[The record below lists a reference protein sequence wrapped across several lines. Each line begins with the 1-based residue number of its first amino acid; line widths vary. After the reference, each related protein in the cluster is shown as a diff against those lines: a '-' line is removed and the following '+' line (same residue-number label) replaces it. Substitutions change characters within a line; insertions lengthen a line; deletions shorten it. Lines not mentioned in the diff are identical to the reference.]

1 VSASGRGA
9 GRPSPAF
16 WVASRDGGVAHLEV
30 RDGRLHRRGHDLI
43 LGEDLAAVVAH
54 PDGRWIYAS
63 VRSLPGIVRLSVDPD
78 TGQAERQ
85 DVLRYPARFVH
96 LSISPAGDA
105 LIGADYAG
113 EVAIFPL
120 ADGRLDDRSAVR
132 LRPGRH
138 PHAAVAG
145 ADRLWIG
152 LLGEDAVLQV
162 PLKEARPAIADATRT
177 QLPEGFG
184 PRHIALTAAGAVV
197 IGERQGALARIP
209 RGAREPDAIWSILPE
224 GLDLAP
230 GIVRATPAPEPTHA
244 PDGRPLTWAADL
256 AVSADGHTVY
266 ASERRTSQLS
276 ISRLGPGG
284 GRLVRSVETEPRP
297 RALALDR
304 SARWLLVSGELADT
318 VTLYDA
324 ADHDLPVVDRCPVA
338 RGAVW
343 VQGA

>member
-1 VSASGRGA
+1 V
-9 GRPSPAF
+9 SPAF
-16 WVASRDGGVAHLEV
+16 WVAGRDGRVAHLEV
-30 RDGRLHRRGHDLI
+30 RDRRLHRGGRDVV

-54 PDGRWIYAS
+54 PHGRWLYAS
-63 VRSLPGIVRLSVDPD
+63 VRSLPGIVRLSVDRD
-78 TGQAERQ
+78 SGQARRH
-85 DVLRYPARFVH
+85 DLLSDPARFVH
-96 LSISPAGDA
+96 LSVTPAGEA
-105 LIGADYAG
+105 VIGADYAG

-120 ADGRLDDRSAVR
+120 IDGRLDDRSAMR

-145 ADRLWIG
+145 ADILWIG
-152 LLGEDAVLQV
+152 LLGEDGVLQV
-162 PLKEARPAIADATRT
+162 PLAEGVPALANATRT
-177 QLPEGFG
+177 TLPDGFG

-209 RGAREPDAIWSILPE
+209 RGATEPDAVWSILPE

-230 GIVRATPAPEPTHA
+230 GIVRTTPAPEPTHA
-244 PDGRPLTWAADL
+244 ADGRPLIWAADL
-256 AVSADGHTVY
+256 AVSGDGHTVY
-266 ASERRTSQLS
+266 ASERRTSLLS
-276 ISRLGPGG
+276 VSRLHPDG
-284 GRLVRSVETEPRP
+284 GRLVRTVETEPRP

-324 ADHDLPVVDRCPVA
+324 ADPDLPVVDRCPVA